1 MFTLS
6 LLVLFL
12 SFNAVTEVRPEQRAR
27 GLSAPG
33 RAQAPDGP
41 AQDSPPVK
49 SERLFFRV
57 VFSSQLI
64 NLRHGITGRQ
74 PSDDGRAGEEL
85 LWKQEAASSPLDS

>member
-27 GLSAPG
+27 G
-33 RAQAPDGP
+33 
-41 AQDSPPVK
+41 K